1 MDIEVPVIAAVNGPA
16 SVHAELA
23 VLCDIVVASDDTYF
37 QDSPHFRFGTVPGD
51 GVHVIWPLLLGP
63 NRGRY
68 FLLTAQ
74 KLAADEALALGVV
87 SEVVPRSELLERA
100 WQLARQLC
108 RQPDVTLRYTRIALA
123 EHLRRAIRDGV
134 SHGLAL
140 EGLAAFETWPDD
152 PRPT

>member
-1 MDIEVPVIAAVNGPA
+1 
-16 SVHAELA
+16 
-23 VLCDIVVASDDTYF
+23 
-37 QDSPHFRFGTVPGD
+37 
-51 GVHVIWPLLLGP
+51 VHVIWPLLLGP

-87 SEVVPRSELLERA
+87 SEVVRRSELLERA

-123 EHLRRAIRDGV
+123 EHLRRTIRDGV

-152 PRPT
+152 PT